1 MTTSAQN
8 ATAIVF
14 PRCEEGVALCT
25 HYSVGV
31 KPSGPTM
38 YLWSGR
44 FSTPIS
50 VVPGMTPSFPIDAC
64 GLGIGAD
71 RSEDDRDDADGK
83 GRMGVSFQ
91 RAFMEWL
98 FLNGPIPDIGSG
110 VVGSA
115 LPGTLVFA
123 MHTADPGPRGDQS
136 THQVKYRGYCRVPI
150 QRSRLGWSVQSDD
163 EQ

>member
-1 MTTSAQN
+1 MITSAQN
-8 ATAIVF
+8 SGAIVF
-14 PRCEEGVALCT
+14 PRCEEGVQLCT

-44 FSTPIS
+44 FSMPIS
-50 VVPGMTPSFPIDAC
+50 VVPGFTPSFPIDAC
-64 GLGIGAD
+64 AFGIGTAK
-71 RSEDDRDDADGK
+71 SEDLRDDAEAR

-91 RAFMEWL
+91 RALMEWL
-98 FLNGPIPDIGSG
+98 FQNAPIPDVGSG
-110 VVGSA
+110 VFGSD
-115 LPGTLVFA
+115 LPLSFLIA

-136 THQVKYRGYCRVPI
+136 THQASYRGYCRVPVH
-150 QRSRLGWSVQSDD
+150 RSRLGWSVQSDD